1 MGPSAAVSAI
11 DPASANR
18 RATGAL
24 VSIVIPCYKQAR
36 FLAAATES
44 ALAQTYRRIEIVVVN
59 AGSPDE
65 TAAVA
70 ARYPPVRYIEQ
81 DNAGLAAARN
91 TGLANSCGEF
101 VVFLDADDRLL
112 RDAVQT
118 NVDRLTADEAVAFVA
133 GLSYYIAS
141 DGSPLPTD
149 QPRLPQGDLHAVLL
163 ARNSISTQ
171 ACVMFRRSALE
182 AIGGL
187 DTRGVASAD
196 YEMYL
201 RGRRALPI
209 AIHGTWVTRYRLI

>member
-36 FLAAATES
+36 FLADAIES
-44 ALAQTYRRIEIVVVN
+44 ALAQTYRTIEIVVVN
-59 AGSPDE
+59 DGSPDE

-141 DGSPLPTD
+141 GGGCEATRRGSTH
-149 QPRLPQGDLHAVLL
+149 GVKGGGTL
-163 ARNSISTQ
+163 ASIT
-171 ACVMFRRSALE
+171 ATTWP
-182 AIGGL
+182 IGS
-187 DTRGVASAD
+187 ASACASAWN
-196 YEMYL
+196 
-201 RGRRALPI
+201 GAASSP
-209 AIHGTWVTRYRLI
+209 TR